1 MVPTDVRHGIAAN
14 SKVFR
19 LYGCIGRSAI
29 GALIPQIPDGF
40 SLQRRSAAGDGCLI
54 AAGSGNIVIDGKGH
68 ICDKAAGGRRP
79 GRGVVDRRVVLRR
92 IAVCC
97 TGASNCIS
105 RHIAA
110 LGCIG
115 GDISPGCLI
124 GGIVSGGRIAGWR
137 FVSGDITAGLAA

>member
-1 MVPTDVRHGIAAN
+1 MVPTDVRHGVAAS

-19 LYGCIGRSAI
+19 LYGRIGRSAV
-29 GALIPQIPDGF
+29 GALIPQILDVF
-40 SLQRRSAAGDGCLI
+40 FLQRRIAAGDGCLI

-68 ICDKAAGGRRP
+68 ICD
-79 GRGVVDRRVVLRR
+79 RGAVDRRVVLGR

-97 TGASNCIS
+97 TGALNCIP

-124 GGIVSGGRIAGWR
+124 GGIVPGGDIAGWR
-137 FVSGDITAGLAA
+137 FVSGDIIAGLAA

>member
-1 MVPTDVRHGIAAN
+1 MVPTDVRHGAAAS

-19 LYGCIGRSAI
+19 LYGRIGRSAV
-29 GALIPQIPDGF
+29 GALIPQILDVF
-40 SLQRRSAAGDGCLI
+40 SLQRRIAAGDGCLI
-54 AAGSGNIVIDGKGH
+54 AAGNIVIDGKGH
-68 ICDKAAGGRRP
+68 ICDRAAGGRRL
-79 GRGVVDRRVVLRR
+79 GRGAVDRRVALGR

-97 TGASNCIS
+97 TGALNCIP

-124 GGIVSGGRIAGWR
+124 GGIAPGGDIAGWR
-137 FVSGDITAGLAA
+137 FVSGDIIAGLAA